1 MPTELRGRR
10 YRRSDHAHPDHQRDA
25 GTPDAG
31 LGPMET
37 LNRLLIVNRERLRF
51 AWLLL
56 LILLAACNNPDGGG
70 DGGGGY

>member
-1 MPTELRGRR
+1 
-10 YRRSDHAHPDHQRDA
+10 
-25 GTPDAG
+25 
-31 LGPMET
+31 MET